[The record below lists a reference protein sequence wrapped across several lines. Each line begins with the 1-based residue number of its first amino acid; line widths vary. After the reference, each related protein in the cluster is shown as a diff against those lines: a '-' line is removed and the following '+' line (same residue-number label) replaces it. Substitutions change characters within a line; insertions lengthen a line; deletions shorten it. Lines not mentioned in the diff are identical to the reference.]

1 MSWLWAVTFALP
13 LAVAAA
19 LALLNVTSSR
29 TGAAGRGRSL
39 LLDWCQLA
47 VLPALVLTLLPAA
60 TVTVRWDWVLT
71 GASFRLDVISR
82 ALTFVTVLL
91 YGAALTAVD
100 PRKVRRPGVLQGFL
114 LLCFVGNIG
123 AYAAA
128 DTVTFYLF
136 FALMSYSAL
145 GLVLHNRTAEA
156 HRAGVVYL
164 VLAVL
169 SETFTLAGLIL
180 IAGAGGQD
188 LAGVPAAVAASPH
201 HDLIV
206 ALVIVGFGIK
216 AGLVPLHVWLPLA
229 HPAAPPT
236 ASAVLSGAMVK
247 AGLVGWLRFLPLGE
261 GGFADAGRA
270 LVIAGIVGAFASVP
284 IGLAQRNPKT
294 VLAYSTISQLGF
306 LTIVVGVALAVPALA
321 PACITAAVIYAVHHG
336 LAKAVVF
343 LAVPVW
349 QHHAH
354 RRSGWLVA
362 VGTLI
367 AGLAIVGAP
376 LSSGAVG
383 KYAAK
388 NAVDGVVL
396 WGFDLVSLLP
406 WVATG
411 STLLLIRFWSR
422 LQTMETEPAARP
434 DRELLA
440 WVFLVAMCI
449 PVPWILGDWWVPLT
463 AVPDLDPVTLW
474 DAAWP
479 VLAGLA
485 IAAVLWWQWP
495 RLSRLPAVP
504 AGDLVVVYENGISG
518 VARVIRSVRRRWVSP
533 ELDLAGVRQGGRLLD
548 RAEHHVGGWS
558 FGLGAVV
565 VLVVAMVGGSVM
577 GGGG

>member
-1 MSWLWAVTFALP
+1 MSWFWL
-13 LAVAAA
+13 
-19 LALLNVTSSR
+19 LALVTPLV
-29 TGAAGRGRSL
+29 TAAGIALRRPRVL
-39 LLDWCQLA
+39 LGWCQLA

-60 TVTVRWDWVLT
+60 REVTRWEWILT
-71 GASFRLDVISR
+71 GASFRLDVVSR

-91 YGAALTAVD
+91 YGAVLTAID
-100 PRKVRRPGVLQGFL
+100 PRRVRRPGVLQAFL

-128 DTVTFYLF
+128 DTVTFYLC

-156 HRAGVVYL
+156 HRAGIVYL

-169 SETFTLAGLIL
+169 SETFSLAGLIL
-180 IAGAGGQD
+180 IAGAGGHE
-188 LAGVPAAVAASPH
+188 LGVVPAAVAASPH
-201 HDLIV
+201 SGLIV
-206 ALVIVGFGIK
+206 ALVILGFGIK

-261 GGFADAGRA
+261 PGFTDAGRV
-270 LVIAGIVGAFASVP
+270 LVVAGVVGAFASVP

-294 VLAYSTISQLGF
+294 ILAYSTISQLGF
-306 LTIVVGVALAVPALA
+306 LTIVVGVALAVPELA
-321 PACITAAVIYAVHHG
+321 PACVTAAVIYAVHHG
-336 LAKAVVF
+336 LAKAAAF

-354 RRSGWLVA
+354 RRGGWLVPA
-362 VGTLI
+362 GTLV

-388 NAVDGVVL
+388 NAVEGVVIG
-396 WGFDLVSLLP
+396 GFDLVSLLP

-411 STLLLIRFWSR
+411 STLLLIRFWAR
-422 LQTMETEPAARP
+422 LRTMDIEPAAKP

-440 WVFLVAMCI
+440 WLFLVAVCI
-449 PVPWILGDWWVPLT
+449 PVPWILGDWWVPLA
-463 AVPDLDPVTLW
+463 AVPDLDAVTLW
-474 DAAWP
+474 DATWP
-479 VLAGLA
+479 VLIGLA
-485 IAAVLWWQWP
+485 LAALGWWWRRP
-495 RLSRLPAVP
+495 LTRFPAVP
-504 AGDLVVVYENGISG
+504 AGDLVVAY
-518 VARVIRSVRRRWVSP
+518 A
-533 ELDLAGVRQGGRLLD
+533 AGVRVAARGVAWVRERATLPAPDWTRVRDRGRDLVTG
-548 RAEHHVGGWS
+548 AERHVGGWG

-565 VLVVAMVGGSVM
+565 VLVAAIVGASLI
-577 GGGG
+577 GGGP